1 MQINIRE
8 LKASLSATLRRV
20 RDGERIEITSRGK
33 VVATLVPPAAV
44 RESTLDILKQQSW
57 LRVGAPTPA
66 IGLTV
71 PVHLDEHGPSLTDLL
86 IADRDGTTE
95 P

>member
-33 VVATLVPPAAV
+33 VVATLVPPPAV

-57 LRVGAPTPA
+57 LRVGAP
-66 IGLTV
+66 
-71 PVHLDEHGPSLTDLL
+71 EHAPSLTDLL

>member
-1 MQINIRE
+1 
-8 LKASLSATLRRV
+8 
-20 RDGERIEITSRGK
+20 
-33 VVATLVPPAAV
+33 
-44 RESTLDILKQQSW
+44 
-57 LRVGAPTPA
+57 
-66 IGLTV
+66 V